1 MPCWLSACGETRNLI
16 PHNCHKTI
24 GGVAAVA
31 TAAACLVPSNETTDL
46 AVLPASEEKS
56 LSIEHPTGE
65 MTVVARVKNGEVASA
80 GVLRTARKLSDGVV
94 FPKLEDQ

>member
-1 MPCWLSACGETRNLI
+1 LI
-16 PHNCHKTI
+16 PHNCHKAI
-24 GGVAAVA
+24 GGVGAVVIA
-31 TAAACLVPSNETTDL
+31 TACLVPPNETTDL
-46 AVLPASEEKS
+46 AVVPASNEKS

-80 GVLRTARKLSDGVV
+80 GVLRTARKLFDGVV

>member
-1 MPCWLSACGETRNLI
+1 
-16 PHNCHKTI
+16 
-24 GGVAAVA
+24 V
-31 TAAACLVPSNETTDL
+31 
-46 AVLPASEEKS
+46 EKS

-80 GVLRTARKLSDGVV
+80 GVLRTARKLFDGVV